1 MIYTSLKMLLLEN
14 ILRQKMGSMNK
25 GNIIDLDIKNKTIN
39 IYWEIDSYFSKYTKK
54 TILICFYLCLSVYIN
69 LLFPAYIWNTC
80 TLCLKLDKMALNPL
94 IVPWSLVQDSF
105 PSPWSS
111 RVPPASTPMN
121 FSPNPGI
128 ERSPWFPKARNLGD
142 HCLWFKNDATTTKI
156 NK

>member
-39 IYWEIDSYFSKYTKK
+39 IYWEIVSYFSKYTKK
-54 TILICFYLCLSVYIN
+54 NNFDLLLSLLVSLY

-80 TLCLKLDKMALNPL
+80 TLCLELDEMVLNPL

-128 ERSPWFPKARNLGD
+128 ERSPWFPKARNFGD
-142 HCLWFKNDATTTKI
+142 HCLWFKNDDLQK
-156 NK
+156 K